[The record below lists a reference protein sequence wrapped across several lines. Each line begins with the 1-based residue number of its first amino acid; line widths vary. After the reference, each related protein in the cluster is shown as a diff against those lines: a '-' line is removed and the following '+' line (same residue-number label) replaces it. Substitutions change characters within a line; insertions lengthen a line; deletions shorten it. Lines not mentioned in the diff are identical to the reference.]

1 MQPALL
7 TADVLLMIEFNHD
20 GGNAQKCRGL
30 ARPGPESGDCTG
42 HDAVLFAVF
51 LALST
56 SALRYSDPRC
66 TVTTDIM
73 RHSLLGSEHH
83 HGRRCAT
90 TKTHKQNNGISARRP
105 RLTGQVEQRMDLCDN
120 NNGV

>member
-20 GGNAQKCRGL
+20 GGNAQTCRGL
-30 ARPGPESGDCTG
+30 ARPGPESGYSAG

-73 RHSLLGSEHH
+73 RHSLLGFRTSPRTPP
-83 HGRRCAT
+83 RRHENAQ
-90 TKTHKQNNGISARRP
+90 TKHRN
-105 RLTGQVEQRMDLCDN
+105 
-120 NNGV
+120 